1 MLTELQEPLLPLG
14 CSLAT
19 PCCASPRQGR
29 LSPLLSHPH
38 PFIPF
43 LWAWPRP
50 VPQAALHAAHCL
62 PLGLSRAP
70 PGTAGVLPWRRE
82 FRSVPGAGRDGRKHC
97 LNSPASLQTLE
108 AMDTM
113 LETMVLSFPASRVSE
128 ELQNVLQV
136 WHG

>member
-70 PGTAGVLPWRRE
+70 RESSLSAG
-82 FRSVPGAGRDGRKHC
+82 SSDQSPGAGRDSRKHC
-97 LNSPASLQTLE
+97 LNSLASLQTLE